1 MRTPP
6 RRLVAMRAAA
16 IFALLSSTALA
27 ASASAAAIVDDAACN
42 TNVLPANDDGSTGSV
57 ALPFTV
63 NFFGNEHSSL
73 FVNNNGNVTFD
84 SSMSTYTPFG
94 LTAGGIPEVIGPFFG
109 DVDTRGTG
117 SDLVHYG
124 ATTFGGRQ
132 AFCVNWDGVAGVGY
146 YSNGTD
152 KLNKFQLLLV
162 DRSDSGAGNFDIIFN
177 YDQIQWETG
186 GASGGSDGRGG
197 YSAHVGYSNGSGDTG
212 TFFELPGSGING
224 ALLDS
229 NASGLIHDSRNS
241 VTPGRY
247 IFSVRNGAAPTG
259 GQVFGTVKDSNG
271 NGIGGAPVQGCPAA
285 GGNCTL
291 THANSSGDYNAS
303 GLNGGNYNV
312 TASPPSGDSSHIP
325 TTAGP
330 ATLPTD
336 GTVRQDVTL
345 DNAPTPPSYV
355 DVSSIS
361 TYGNGNPVLQWQN
374 PLVITATGCSG
385 GGGHYEIQ
393 QDGHTIR
400 SGSLVESSTDPG
412 HYANPDSDHDPL
424 YPNHGYVTFIIT
436 INSCPTAADN
446 ESTSFSAYIDPS
458 GSVVDTAGHTVANA
472 TVTLLRS
479 DTAVGPFDTVP
490 NGSDIMSPANR
501 NNPDTSDS
509 AGHFG
514 WDVIAGYYRVRA
526 TAPGCH
532 AVGNPAQDFAESDVL
547 TIPPAITNL
556 QLTLECAPVTDPCQ
570 QAG

>member
-6 RRLVAMRAAA
+6 RRLVAILAAA
-16 IFALLSSTALA
+16 VFALLSSIALA
-27 ASASAAAIVDDAACN
+27 ATASAAAIVDDAACN
-42 TNVLPANDDGSTGSV
+42 TSVLPANDDGSTGTV
-57 ALPFTV
+57 ALPFTL
-63 NFFGNEHSSL
+63 NFFGNQHSSL

-84 SSMSTYTPFG
+84 SSMGTYTPFG
-94 LTAGGIPEVIGPFFG
+94 LTAGGIPEVIAPFFG

-117 SDLVHYG
+117 SDPVHYG
-124 ATTFGGRQ
+124 ATTVGGRQ

-229 NASGLIHDSRNS
+229 NASGLTHDSRNS

-374 PLVITATGCSG
+374 PLVITATGCAG
-385 GGGHYEIQ
+385 GVGHYEIQ
-393 QDGHTIR
+393 QDGNTIR
-400 SGSLVESSTDPG
+400 SGDLVEGPAG
-412 HYANPDSDHDPL
+412 HYENRSDDRGPL
-424 YPNHGYVTFIIT
+424 YPNHGYVTSVIT
-436 INSCPTAADN
+436 VGSCPSAADD
-446 ESTSFSAYIDPS
+446 ESTSFAAYIDPS
-458 GSVVDTAGHTVANA
+458 GTVVDTHGDPVTGA

-490 NGSDIMSPANR
+490 DGS
-501 NNPDTSDS
+501 
-509 AGHFG
+509 
-514 WDVIAGYYRVRA
+514 
-526 TAPGCH
+526 
-532 AVGNPAQDFAESDVL
+532 
-547 TIPPAITNL
+547 
-556 QLTLECAPVTDPCQ
+556 
-570 QAG
+570 